1 MANMGK
7 PEQLLLFG
15 GSGAIGAATAEFFRE
30 NGWRVIV
37 VSRQKQPLVDHIFWD
52 PLSSCDGQGI
62 EEIMANGPYDAVCW
76 AQGANLNDS
85 IYSFDL
91 AAHEQLYKANVLF
104 VLESMRVLLESAA
117 LKKPAKLCII
127 SSIWQNLA
135 RQNKLSYCV
144 TKSALQGLV
153 LSVSNDLGKEGHLIN
168 AVLPGVIDTPMT
180 RKNLSEE
187 QINKVIDSTQFGRLP
202 SLSDVAASVYSLCST
217 LNTGL
222 TGQFVT
228 VDLGYSH
235 VRVI

>member
-1 MANMGK
+1 MTNVGK

-15 GSGAIGAATAEFFRE
+15 GSGAIGAATANFFRE
-30 NGWRVIV
+30 NGWRVVV
-37 VSRQKQPLVDHIFWD
+37 VSRHKQHLVDQFCWD
-52 PLSSCDGQGI
+52 PLSSYDEQGV
-62 EEIMANGPYDAVCW
+62 EEIIANGPYDGVCW

-91 AAHEQLYKANVLF
+91 AAHEELYKANVLF
-104 VLESMRVLLESAA
+104 VMESLRVLLERAA

-153 LSVSNDLGKEGHLIN
+153 LSLTNDLGKEGHLVN
-168 AVLPGVIDTPMT
+168 AVLPGVVDTPMT

-187 QINKVIDSTQFGRLP
+187 QINKVIESTQFGRLP
-202 SLSDVAASVYSLCST
+202 TLKDVAASIYSLCSK

-228 VDLGYSH
+228 VDLGYSN
-235 VRVI
+235 VRLI

>member
-1 MANMGK
+1 MSNMGK
-7 PEQLLLFG
+7 PEQLLIFG
-15 GSGAIGAATAEFFRE
+15 GSGAIGAATAEFFRAK
-30 NGWRVIV
+30 GWRVVV
-37 VSRQKQPLVDHIFWD
+37 VSRQKQPLADHICWD
-52 PLSSCDGQGI
+52 PLSSDNGSGI
-62 EEIMANGPYDAVCW
+62 EEVVANGPYDAVCW
-76 AQGANLNDS
+76 AQGANLNDG

-91 AAHEQLYKANVLF
+91 EAHERLYKANVLF
-104 VLESMRVLLESAA
+104 VLESMKVLLLRSA
-117 LKKPAKLCII
+117 LMKPARLCIV

-153 LSVSNDLGKEGHLIN
+153 LSVSNDLGKEGHLVN

-180 RKNLSEE
+180 RKNLSDE
-187 QINKVIDSTQFGRLP
+187 QIKKVIDSTQFGRLP
-202 SLSDVAASVYSLCST
+202 SLSDVAASIYSLCSN

>member
-1 MANMGK
+1 MPDINQ
-7 PEQLLLFG
+7 PEKLLLFG
-15 GSGAIGAATAEFFRE
+15 GSGAIGSATAQFFRAK
-30 NGWRVIV
+30 GWKVVV
-37 VSRQKQPLVDHIFWD
+37 VSRKHQTVPGQVFWD
-52 PLSSCDGQGI
+52 PLSQNYDEAL
-62 EEIMANGPYDAVCW
+62 EEVIANGPYDAVCW

-91 AAHEQLYKANVLF
+91 MSHEQLYSANVLF
-104 VLESMRVLLESAA
+104 VLESMRALLQRSA
-117 LKKPAKLCII
+117 LQKPARLCII
-127 SSIWQNLA
+127 SSIWQNLS

-153 LSVSNDLGKEGHLIN
+153 LSAANDLGKDGHLIN

-180 RKNLSEE
+180 RKNLSSE

-202 SLSDVAASVYSLCST
+202 SLDDVASSVYSLCSK

>member
-1 MANMGK
+1 MLGVNQ
-7 PEQLLLFG
+7 PEKLLLFG
-15 GSGAIGAATAEFFRE
+15 GSGAIGSAIAQFFRGK
-30 NGWRVIV
+30 GWRVVV
-37 VSRQKQPLVDHIFWD
+37 VSRQEQPVADQICWD
-52 PLSSCDGQGI
+52 PLLRDCDQGI
-62 EEIMANGPYDAVCW
+62 EQVVASGPYDAVCW

-91 AAHEQLYKANVLF
+91 ESHEQLYRANVLF
-104 VLESMRVLLESAA
+104 VLESMRALLQNSA
-117 LKKPAKLCII
+117 LKKPARLCII

-144 TKSALQGLV
+144 TKSALQGVV
-153 LSVSNDLGKEGHLIN
+153 LSAANDLGKEGHLVN

-180 RKNLSEE
+180 RKNLSNE
-187 QINKVIDSTQFGRLP
+187 QINRVTDSTQFGRLP
-202 SLSDVAASVYSLCST
+202 SLDDVASSVYGLCSK

>member
-1 MANMGK
+1 MSGINK

-15 GSGAIGAATAEFFRE
+15 GSGVIGSAIAEFFRAK
-30 NGWRVIV
+30 GWRVIV
-37 VSRQKQPLVDHIFWD
+37 VSRHEQSIADYVCWD
-52 PLSSCDGQGI
+52 PLRHNDQGI
-62 EEIMANGPYDAVCW
+62 ELVAANGPYDAVCW
-76 AQGANLNDS
+76 AQGANFNDS
-85 IYSFDL
+85 IHSFDL
-91 AAHEQLYKANVLF
+91 ASHDHLYKANVVF
-104 VLESMRVLLESAA
+104 VLESMKELLQRLLFTE
-117 LKKPAKLCII
+117 PARLCIV
-127 SSIWQNLA
+127 SSIWQNMA

-153 LSVSNDLGKEGHLIN
+153 LSVSNDLGKKGHLIN

-180 RKNLSEE
+180 RMNLSNE

-202 SLSDVAASVYSLCST
+202 SLDDVASTVYGLCSK

-222 TGQFVT
+222 TGQFVS

>member
-1 MANMGK
+1 MPSSDK
-7 PEQLLLFG
+7 PERLLLFG
-15 GSGAIGAATAEFFRE
+15 GTGAIGAAIADQFRE
-30 NGWRVIV
+30 QGWQVVIV
-37 VSRQKQPLVDHIFWD
+37 SRNVQPTAGSVCWD
-52 PLSSCDGQGI
+52 PFSADGDGLEQI
-62 EEIMANGPYDAVCW
+62 CANGPYDAVCW

-91 AAHEQLYKANVLF
+91 DAHEQLYKANVLF
-104 VLESMRVLLESAA
+104 VLESMKALLQKNVLR
-117 LKKPAKLCII
+117 KPAKLCII

-144 TKSALQGLV
+144 TKAALQGLI
-153 LSVSNDLGKEGHLIN
+153 LSASNDLGKEGHLVN

-187 QINKVIDSTQFGRLP
+187 QISEVINATQFGRLP
-202 SLSDVAASVYSLCST
+202 SLNDVARSVFSLCSK

>member
-1 MANMGK
+1 MLGVNQ
-7 PEQLLLFG
+7 PEKLLLFG
-15 GSGAIGAATAEFFRE
+15 GSGAIGSAIAQFFRGK
-30 NGWRVIV
+30 GWRVVV
-37 VSRQKQPLVDHIFWD
+37 VSRQEQPVADQICWD
-52 PLSSCDGQGI
+52 PLLRDCDQGI
-62 EEIMANGPYDAVCW
+62 EQVVASGPYDAVCW

-91 AAHEQLYKANVLF
+91 ESHEQLYRANVLF
-104 VLESMRVLLESAA
+104 VLESMRALLQNSA
-117 LKKPAKLCII
+117 LKKPARLCII

-153 LSVSNDLGKEGHLIN
+153 LSAANDLGKEGHLVN

-180 RKNLSEE
+180 RKNLSNE
-187 QINKVIDSTQFGRLP
+187 QINRVTDSTQFGRLP
-202 SLSDVAASVYSLCST
+202 SLDDVASSVYGLCSK

>member
-1 MANMGK
+1 MSDIVQ

-15 GSGAIGAATAEFFRE
+15 GSGAIGAAIAEYFRE
-30 NGWRVIV
+30 LGWRVVI
-37 VSRQKQPLVDHIFWD
+37 VSRNAQAKADHVCWD
-52 PLSSCDGQGI
+52 PLSSDNGNSI
-62 EEIMANGPYDAVCW
+62 EKIIANGPYDAVCW

-85 IYSFDL
+85 VYSFDL
-91 AAHEQLYKANVLF
+91 GAHESLYKANVLF
-104 VLESMRVLLESAA
+104 VLESMKALLERST
-117 LKKPAKLCII
+117 LKKPARLCII

-144 TKSALQGLV
+144 TKSALQGLI
-153 LSVSNDLGKEGHLIN
+153 LSAANDLGKEGHLIN

-180 RKNLSEE
+180 RKNLSDE
-187 QINKVIDSTQFGRLP
+187 QISKVTDSTQFGRLP
-202 SLSDVAASVYSLCST
+202 SLNDVARSVFSLCSKI
-217 LNTGL
+217 NTGL

>member
-1 MANMGK
+1 MSNMDN

-15 GSGAIGAATAEFFRE
+15 GSGSIGAAIAEFFRE
-30 NGWRVIV
+30 NGWRVVV
-37 VSRQKQPLVDHIFWD
+37 VSRQKQPLADHVCWD
-52 PLSSCDGQGI
+52 PLSSCDERGI
-62 EEIMANGPYDAVCW
+62 EAIMANGPYDAVCW

-85 IYSFDL
+85 ICSFDL

-104 VLESMRVLLESAA
+104 VLESMKVLLESAA
-117 LKKPAKLCII
+117 LTKPAKLCII

-144 TKSALQGLV
+144 TKAALQGLV
-153 LSVSNDLGKEGHLIN
+153 LSVSNDLGKEGHLVN

-187 QINKVIDSTQFGRLP
+187 QIKKVIDSTQFGRLP
-202 SLSDVAASVYSLCST
+202 SLRDVAATVYSLCSK

-228 VDLGYSH
+228 VDLGYSN

>member
-1 MANMGK
+1 MTASVDIK
-7 PEQLLLFG
+7 KLLLFG
-15 GSGAIGAATAEFFRE
+15 GRGAIGSATAQFFSQQ
-30 NGWRVIV
+30 GWRVVI
-37 VSRQKQPLVDHIFWD
+37 VSRSEQSLIDHVCWD
-52 PLSSCDGQGI
+52 PLSSDCADRFKAILAG
-62 EEIMANGPYDAVCW
+62 GPYDAVCW
-76 AQGANLNDS
+76 AQGANVTDS

-91 AAHEQLYKANVLF
+91 VAHEKLYKANVLF
-104 VLESMRVLLESAA
+104 VLESLRCLLQSAM
-117 LKKPAKLCII
+117 LRKPARLCII

-153 LSVSNDLGKEGHLIN
+153 LSLSNDLGKEGHLVN

-180 RKNLSEE
+180 RKNLTNE
-187 QINKVIDSTQFGRLP
+187 QINEVIDSTHFGRLP
-202 SLSDVAASVYSLCST
+202 SLSDVAASVYSLCSE

-235 VRVI
+235 VRII

>member
-1 MANMGK
+1 MANMGN

-15 GSGAIGAATAEFFRE
+15 GSGAIGAAIAEFFRE
-30 NGWRVIV
+30 NGWRVVV
-37 VSRQKQPLVDHIFWD
+37 VSRKQQPLADHICWD
-52 PLSSCDGQGI
+52 PLSSCDERGI
-62 EEIMANGPYDAVCW
+62 EEVMVNGPYDAVCW

-85 IYSFDL
+85 IHSFDL
-91 AAHEQLYKANVLF
+91 GAHEQLYKANVLF
-104 VLESMRVLLESAA
+104 VLESMKVLLESAA

-153 LSVSNDLGKEGHLIN
+153 LSVANDLGKEGHLIN

-180 RKNLSEE
+180 RKNLTEE

-202 SLSDVAASVYSLCST
+202 SLSDVAASVYSLCSK